1 MKHPFHS
8 PFLFA
13 FALLILL
20 VACSPQTA
28 APTNT
33 PAVTNTPFVFPTY
46 AFNQPTE
53 APAIATAAAAT
64 AAARQTTEANTVAFD
79 PVAVE
84 RGKARW
90 DALECASCHGDSG
103 EGTDDGPA
111 LAGTE
116 LSEREFV
123 DFLRTGGTI
132 GNDHL
137 YSTNRLSTG
146 GIANLYQYVLSLETE
161 AG

>member
-1 MKHPFHS
+1 MNHSFHPAI
-8 PFLFA
+8 LFA
-13 FALLILL
+13 LALLVLAA
-20 VACSPQTA
+20 ACSPQSAEPTSTPA
-28 APTNT
+28 ATNT
-33 PAVTNTPFVFPTY
+33 PYVFPTY

-53 APAIATAAAAT
+53 APQVATAAAAT
-64 AAARQTTEANTVAFD
+64 AAARQTTEAQTGALD

-84 RGKARW
+84 RGKGRW
-90 DALECASCHGDSG
+90 DALECASCHGENG
-103 EGTDDGPA
+103 VGTDDGPP
-111 LAGTE
+111 LAGTT
-116 LSEREFV
+116 LTEREFV

-146 GIANLYQYVLSLETE
+146 GAANLYQYVLSLGTE

>member
-1 MKHPFHS
+1 MKPLS
-8 PFLFA
+8 LTTLIALP
-13 FALLILL
+13 LLILAA
-20 VACSPQTA
+20 ACSPQAA

-33 PAVTNTPFVFPTY
+33 PEATNTSYVFPTY

-53 APAIATAAAAT
+53 APQVATAAAGTAVARAT
-64 AAARQTTEANTVAFD
+64 AQAQAGALD

-84 RGKARW
+84 RGKGRW
-90 DALECASCHGDSG
+90 DALECASCHGENG
-103 EGTDDGPA
+103 EGTDKGSA
-111 LAGTE
+111 LAGTS
-116 LSEREFV
+116 LTEREFV

-146 GIANLYQYVLSLETE
+146 GIANLYQYVLSLGTE
-161 AG
+161 AS

>member
-1 MKHPFHS
+1 MNRSLYPIV
-8 PFLFA
+8 LFA
-13 FALLILL
+13 LVLLLAA
-20 VACSPQTA
+20 ACSPQAAGPTSTPTA
-28 APTNT
+28 TNT
-33 PAVTNTPFVFPTY
+33 PYVFPTY

-53 APAIATAAAAT
+53 APAIATAAAGTAT
-64 AAARQTTEANTVAFD
+64 ARQTTEAQTVALD
-79 PVAVE
+79 PETVE
-84 RGKARW
+84 RGKGRW
-90 DALECASCHGDSG
+90 DALECASCHGENG

-111 LAGTE
+111 LAGTT
-116 LSEREFV
+116 LTEREFV

-146 GIANLYQYVLSLETE
+146 GVANLYQYVLSLGTE